1 MSTGYQQNDPDRFL
15 VNVVEYEGHPLAL
28 RVRPSADT
36 AENRRAYSCLL
47 LVTHELAQ
55 VLPNGLPE
63 SSYNQ
68 SLTGFDQDVFRFLE
82 SEGDGVVALVETF
95 AGKRTYYA
103 YVDVG
108 ATFKARVEELRAKY
122 PEHVVNVSHRVE
134 VGWET
139 YQLYGKL
146 YPW

>member
-1 MSTGYQQNDPDRFL
+1 MSAGYQRNDFDPFL
-15 VNVVEYEGHPLAL
+15 TNVVEYEGDPMAL
-28 RVRPSADT
+28 RVRPNADT
-36 AENRRAYSCLL
+36 AENRLAFSRLL

-68 SLTGFDQDVFRFLE
+68 SLAGFDKDLFQFLE
-82 SEGDGVVALVETF
+82 SEGDGIVALVETF

-103 YVDVG
+103 YVDMD
-108 ATFKARVEELRAKY
+108 ATFKARFAELKTKY
-122 PEHVVNVSHRVE
+122 RQHIVSVSHRVE
-134 VGWET
+134 ADWET
-139 YQLYGKL
+139 YQLYQKL